1 MSLAPSAPLRV
12 DAKHLI
18 GIISRFEV
26 SMFLGVSESFLRF
39 VLYGDEQRSKYRQF
53 QLRKAGGGFREILV
67 PPKGLAIMQRRLAA
81 ALLDLH
87 KPKPSSHGFLR
98 DRSIVTNARG
108 HEHKKLVFNVDL
120 KDFFPTIHIG
130 RFIKL
135 LQKPPYQLGLEAAVV
150 IAQICF
156 DSSGKLPQGAATSP
170 IISNIVC
177 RSLDE
182 ALQSLAMEIGCQ
194 YTRYADDLSFSTTR
208 AVLPASIVV
217 VDTSTGRVSV
227 GPELEKAIADAGFK
241 INDRKVRL
249 HIADRRQEVT
259 GLTVN
264 EVANVQRKYVREMDS
279 ILHCWQRYGYE
290 SASLGYLKKRRLSP
304 KLHEKHPKRLIN
316 VLRGKLSYLKMVKH
330 PVDPVCR
337 RLHWTLHDLDSA
349 EITEPISLD
358 QLPSAPLRGCPGRFR
373 GWQNIV
379 RRYEN
384 SVDFVKV
391 TTPDGREE
399 IASAFVV
406 AADLMATAG
415 HVAGCAD
422 LSVGFSDVP
431 LRPKRRYYISVE
443 GGRDIGLLYFEG
455 TPFKGHTPL
464 QSQYRLP
471 EIGEEVVAI
480 GYPRV
485 AGRDTTLVVHSGTIE
500 ALPIGYR
507 GRDRFIQTSF
517 QSGGGLSGGPIL
529 DKRGFVLGLMVGNAY
544 LKAADSDS
552 PVRPYGQAIP
562 IEYVQ
567 RLRSLIALGKIEKI
581 RESGFTIDPDV

>member
-1 MSLAPSAPLRV
+1 LSLAFSSIRV
-12 DAKHLI
+12 DSKELI
-18 GIISRFEV
+18 GITSRLEV
-26 SMFLGVSESFLRF
+26 AMILGFRESFLRF

-67 PPKGLAIMQRRLAA
+67 PPKGLAILQRRLATV
-81 ALLDLH
+81 LLDLH

-98 DRSIVTNARG
+98 HRSIVTNARG

-120 KDFFPTIHIG
+120 RDFFPTIHIG

-135 LQKPPYQLGLEAAVV
+135 LQKPPYRLGSEAAVV
-150 IAQICF
+150 VAQICF

-170 IISNIVC
+170 IVSNIVC
-177 RSLDE
+177 RSLDDASQ
-182 ALQSLAMEIGCQ
+182 ALARENGCQ

-208 AVLPASIVV
+208 AVLPVSIASI
-217 VDTSTGRVSV
+217 DSSSGLVSV
-227 GPELEKAIADAGFK
+227 GPELEKAITDAGFK

-249 HIADRRQEVT
+249 HMAERRQEVT

-264 EVANVQRKYVREMDS
+264 EVANVQRKYVREIDS
-279 ILHCWQRYGYE
+279 IVHCWQRYGYDA
-290 SASLGYLKKRRLSP
+290 ASLGYLKKRHLSP
-304 KLHEKHPKRLIN
+304 KLHDKHPKRLIN
-316 VLRGKLSYLKMVKH
+316 VLKGKLGYLRMVKH
-330 PVDPVCR
+330 PDDPVCR
-337 RLHWTLHDLDSA
+337 RLHWALHDLDSA
-349 EITEPISLD
+349 AMAQPFPLD
-358 QLPSAPLRGCPGRFR
+358 QVSSTPLRGCAGRFR

-379 RRYEN
+379 RRYES
-384 SVDFVKV
+384 SVHFVKV
-391 TTPDGREE
+391 VTPDGREE
-399 IASAFVV
+399 IASAFVLGP
-406 AADLMATAG
+406 DLLATAG
-415 HVAGCAD
+415 HVAACAD
-422 LSVGFSDVP
+422 LSVGFTEVP
-431 LRPKRRYYISVE
+431 LRPIRRYYIAIE
-443 GGRDIGLLYFEG
+443 GGRDLALLYFEG
-455 TPFKGHTPL
+455 IQFKDNIPL

-471 EIGEEVVAI
+471 EIGEEVVAV

-485 AGRDTTLVVHSGTIE
+485 AGRDTTLVVHSGTVE

-529 DKRGFVLGLMVGNAY
+529 DKRGFALGLMLGNAY
-544 LKAADSDS
+544 LKAAESDS

-567 RLRSLIALGKIEKI
+567 RLRSLIALGRIEKI